1 MVIMQDLTRAT
12 GYGFC
17 YSQLPLLIFTML
29 YYPEPHGTVY
39 TTQVVNA
46 TSMELSVS
54 SDEYGMA
61 VVFLSASA
69 LCVVFS
75 LMTTQIQEAGAI
87 DNMTEFSEELAAQL
101 YSWSACLWA
110 IVLLGRLAMVALLCH
125 PVELWFLVLV
135 VLAQTYSV
143 QAMCSPHAHGR
154 RGNTFPL
161 IAYMFVVALV
171 YSEMRAKH
179 GLRLIFWTAQA
190 MADVLLMVGHTYDNQ
205 SNMETVANCRVFYCC
220 FVACLLILLYI
231 V

>member
-1 MVIMQDLTRAT
+1 MIQDLTRAT

-17 YSQLPLLIFTML
+17 YSQLPLLVFVMM
-29 YYPEPHGTVY
+29 YYPEPHATIY
-39 TTQVVNA
+39 TTHVVNA
-46 TSMELSVS
+46 TSLEVQVS

-61 VVFLSASA
+61 VVFLSVSA

-75 LMTTQIQEAGAI
+75 LMTTQIQETGAI
-87 DNMTEFSEELAAQL
+87 DNMTEFSDELGTHL

-125 PVELWFLVLV
+125 PADLWFLALV
-135 VLAQTYSV
+135 VLAQTYAV
-143 QAMCSPHAHGR
+143 QVLCSPRTHGR
-154 RGNTFPL
+154 RADTVSL
-161 IAYMFVVALV
+161 IAYMFVVGLV
-171 YSEMRAKH
+171 YVDMRARH
-179 GLRLIFWTAQA
+179 GLRLIFWTSQI

-231 V
+231 A